1 MRPIQHG
8 PVDHRS
14 GVAEAQAI
22 GADGQV
28 ALIARVTAYR

>member
-1 MRPIQHG
+1 MGR
-8 PVDHRS
+8 RS

-22 GADGQV
+22 DADGQV

>member
-1 MRPIQHG
+1 MGR
-8 PVDHRS
+8 RS